1 MNILHINCNYVTS
14 KLHKTMID
22 HFNDPEIKN
31 TVFVPVSDRHNTTSN
46 LYTDSLFVINCFNK
60 YDRMFYHYKQ
70 KKIINK
76 LKENIGIQ
84 NYDLIH
90 AYTVFTDGGIAY
102 KLKMEFDIPY
112 VVAVRNTDV
121 NTFFKYMPHLRK
133 YGVKILMNAEKI
145 FFLSNSYKER
155 VRSYIPK
162 DYINY
167 FENKSQ
173 IIPNGIDDF
182 WIENIYDK
190 PKTILKNKLNI
201 CFAGKIDSNKNCNLT
216 IKACDMLR
224 KKGIN
229 VKYTIVGDLI
239 SKSTKKMINQKKY
252 IQYIPRKCQNELISI
267 YRKNDIFIM
276 PSKKESFG
284 LVYAEAMSQ
293 GLPVIYTEN
302 EGFDGQFKEG
312 YIGYSVNPYSY
323 KDVANAIESVIK
335 NYSYLQKNTIKS
347 IRKFTWDNI
356 VQKYENIYKSIV
368 RKS

>member
-1 MNILHINCNYVTS
+1 
-14 KLHKTMID
+14 MID

-31 TVFVPVSDRHNTTSN
+31 TVFVPVSDRYNTTSN
-46 LYTDSLFVINCFNK
+46 LHTDSLFIINCFNK

-70 KKIINK
+70 KKILNK
-76 LKENIGIQ
+76 LRENIDVQ

-102 KLKMEFDIPY
+102 KLKMKFDIPY

-162 DYINY
+162 DYMNY

-182 WIENIYDK
+182 WIKNIYDK
-190 PKTILKNKLNI
+190 PKSILKNKLNI
-201 CFAGKIDSNKNCNLT
+201 CFAGKIDNNKNCTLT
-216 IKACDMLR
+216 IKACDMLI

-239 SKSTKKMINQKKY
+239 SKSVKKMINQKKY
-252 IQYIPRKCQNELISI
+252 IQYIPRKCQNELIDI
-267 YRKNDIFIM
+267 YRQNDIFIM
-276 PSKKESFG
+276 PSKNESFG

-293 GLPVIYTEN
+293 GLPVIYTKN
-302 EGFDGQFKEG
+302 EGFDGQFSESHVG
-312 YIGYSVNPYSY
+312 YHVSSKN
-323 KDVANAIESVIK
+323 ANQIVCAVEKIIN
-335 NYSYLQKNTIKS
+335 NYSIISDNCKKHTCDFDWNKIIK
-347 IRKFTWDNI
+347 IYTD
-356 VQKYENIYKSIV
+356 IYKIILY
-368 RKS
+368 